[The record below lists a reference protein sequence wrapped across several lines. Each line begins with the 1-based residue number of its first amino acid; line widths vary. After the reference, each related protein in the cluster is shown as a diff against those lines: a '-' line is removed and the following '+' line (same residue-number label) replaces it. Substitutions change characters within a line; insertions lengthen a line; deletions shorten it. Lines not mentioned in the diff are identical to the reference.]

1 MKRPRNSGP
10 LTKTVI
16 DTFARWQGAKPD
28 KEYRLWD
35 RGTHG
40 VRGLGL
46 RVKPTGT
53 RSFFYQYRSQVDG
66 LKKRITIGSY
76 PAVTIKDARKRAQRM
91 AAQILDGMD
100 PIAERQKEDAPQ
112 TVSKLC
118 DEYLDRARKGLILY
132 RGKAKK
138 ASTVAIDE
146 GRVSRHIKPLLG
158 KRTLSEIKSSH
169 IEMFRDKVA
178 SGETAK
184 EVRTRA
190 RGLARVTGGQ
200 GTAGRCVDLLGS
212 IFSYAIRQGYMEGVN
227 PVRGVD
233 RLRGESRNRYLSA
246 DEFKAFSDALNAIRA
261 EGGNSTA
268 LRAFRLLALTGARR
282 NEILALKLREVN
294 LEKSRFEFSDTKVG
308 PQWRAFGKSAGEV
321 LRTALASPSDPVY
334 VFPGAKEGTHIQN
347 TKLFRTVCERAGLEG
362 VTPHTLR
369 HSFATVAAEL
379 EYAEVTISAL
389 LGHRANSTTGRY
401 AHPVDAAIISAAD
414 TVSKT
419 IADRMAFGSKPKQG
433 KVVEFPAVAG
443 AE

>member
-1 MKRPRNSGP
+1 MKRPQNNGP

-16 DTFARWQGAKPD
+16 DAFAKQQGSKPE

-35 RGTHG
+35 RGTNG

-46 RVKPTGT
+46 RVKTTGT
-53 RSFFYQYRSQVDG
+53 RSFFYQFRSPADH

-76 PAVTIKDARKRAQRM
+76 PAVTIENARKRAQRF

-100 PIAERQKEDAPQ
+100 PIVERQKEDAPQ
-112 TVSKLC
+112 TISQLC

-132 RGKAKK
+132 RGRAKK

-158 KRTLSEIKSSH
+158 KRTLSEIKSNH
-169 IEMFRDKVA
+169 IEVFRDKVA

-212 IFSYAIRQGYMEGVN
+212 IFSYATRQGYMEGVN
-227 PVRGVD
+227 PVKGVD

-246 DEFKAFSDALNAIRA
+246 DEFKAFSDALDAIHA

-282 NEILALKLREVN
+282 NEILALQGEEVN
-294 LEKSRFEFSDTKVG
+294 LEKSRFEFFDTKTG
-308 PQWRAFGKSAGEV
+308 PQWRAFGKSAAEV
-321 LRTALASPSDPVY
+321 LRAALELSSDPNY
-334 VFPGAKEGTHIQN
+334 VFPGAKAGTHVQN
-347 TKLFRTVCERAGLEG
+347 TKLFRAVCRRGNLEG
-362 VTPHTLR
+362 VTPNTLR

-379 EYAEVTISAL
+379 EYAEVTIRAL

-401 AHPVDAAIISAAD
+401 AHPVDAAIIGAAD
-414 TVSKT
+414 AVSEA
-419 IADRMAFGSKPKQG
+419 IAERMASGSKPKRG
-433 KVVEFPAVAG
+433 AVVEFTAAAG
-443 AE
+443 AK